1 MNNEC
6 DKILRTHEI
15 DRALELARHVVS
27 LDCLG
32 AITGI
37 PGTGKTEALLTI
49 QNKYPMM
56 DLPGKCAFVRC
67 CGTEGSVSGVKQI
80 LASLGMKEAAN
91 IRGLSLELAIKMS
104 VRLFQ
109 HEDYRLL
116 LLDEAE
122 LMDSAALGGVISMA
136 DMLKLNK
143 HPIGVLMTGIQ
154 PSEKWI
160 GLNNGGASRTVRSEV
175 FRELIPTMALS
186 LLREWQTSF
195 ARLSERVEQKDKDAS
210 LCVKLIHK
218 GTGGNLRRLKFFA
231 QLYGLLHADKDVT
244 KENILTTFEKMTHE
258 ELS

>member
-1 MNNEC
+1 MSQHF
-6 DKILRTHEI
+6 DKIMQTPDIE
-15 DRALELARHVVS
+15 RALELARHVVS

-49 QNKYPMM
+49 QSKYPGMG
-56 DLPGKCAFVRC
+56 LPGKCAFVRC

-122 LMDSAALGGVISMA
+122 LMDAAALEGVISMA
-136 DMLKLNK
+136 DILKLNR
-143 HPIGVLMTGIQ
+143 HPIGMIMTGIQ
-154 PSEKWI
+154 PAEKWI
-160 GLNNGGASRTVRSEV
+160 GSNNGGASRTVRSEV
-175 FRELIPTMALS
+175 FREMSPAMALS
-186 LLREWQTSF
+186 LLREWKTSF
-195 ARLSERVEQKDKDAS
+195 ARLSEKVEQKDKEAG
-210 LCVKLIHK
+210 LYVKLIHK

-231 QLYGLLHADKDVT
+231 QLYGLLHADADVT
-244 KENILTTFEKMTHE
+244 KENILLTFEKMTHE